1 MSVTDALLDIL
12 IVLVAAKVAAE
23 LMERINIPAVV
34 GEILAGILIGPSALD
49 LVSNNDVLRVLGE
62 IGVILLLLEVGS
74 ELELSELA
82 AVGRAS
88 MSVAIVGV
96 IVPFVGGAAFGSA
109 IGMTG
114 KEALFVGAAL
124 TATSVGITA
133 RVLGDLKALTMVE
146 SRTVLGA
153 AVADDV
159 IGLVILT
166 VVVRLATSGSVSVL
180 GVLWIVFVAVAF
192 LAVTA
197 YVGIRFVPGFF
208 DWIARYSRSA
218 GTLVAIALAFTLAIA
233 ELADAAKLAP
243 IVGAFVAGL
252 ALGRSNSSDRI
263 RRELQPVGHLFIPVF
278 FLTIGIDVDVDQ
290 FAKPSVLGLAAVLFV
305 IAVVGKLASAAG
317 LLGAPGD
324 RLLVGIGMVPRGEV
338 GLIFA
343 TIGLG
348 QAIIGQREY
357 AAILLVVLLSTLL
370 TPPVLRWRLENL
382 RRASAP
388 AVGPQMP
395 RPEGGWLV
403 LTHTRGSSGVIDLA
417 GTPPIGD
424 ALAVG
429 LQAALMLDEEH
440 RPGELLV
447 EWLGQLPPAPLRF
460 DRSSRDVFFELLAR
474 GRPRSW
480 RFLQITGLLD
490 RALPELGDAIRRREP
505 SALDLDPFGALHWA
519 TLDAV
524 HRELEVWQSER
535 RPAVDHPEW
544 VELAAVVVDASGGSE
559 PPVLLARRVMQRL
572 DLGASA
578 EQAVAGLVAD
588 VGLLRRAALRP
599 DALAEET
606 VLQLAAHLGSLEQA
620 RRQDLLTLAADDL
633 DSVERARLAALQD
646 LVEAALAHPEL
657 TSRSATNTI
666 EQRRNAAARLTD
678 DPDVKARLAI
688 APRAYVL
695 SQTPEALARQA
706 ALCEPRVS
714 GSDVRVAVAPDGPA
728 HWRIELVAVDR
739 IGLLSRAASALNE
752 LGFDIA
758 DAVVCTW
765 PDGSALTSFGV
776 QRAEPPLADEVVERA
791 RVALARELSTEPI
804 EDAGLAWDDAA
815 SPWHT
820 LCSVVATDRPG
831 LLHAITSAFAAA
843 GASVHSAKIST
854 REGVVDDTFELTDL
868 TGGKLGDDVKEQVA
882 SLLRSGV
889 RARRARR
896 FGGARAVR

>member
-197 YVGIRFVPGFF
+197 FVGIRFVPGFF
-208 DWIARYSRSA
+208 DWIARHSMSA

-278 FLTIGIDVDVDQ
+278 FLTIGIDVDVAQ
-290 FAKPSVLGLAAVLFV
+290 IAKPSVLGLAAVLFV

-370 TPPVLRWRLENL
+370 TPPFLRLRLEHL

-403 LTHTRGSSGVIDLA
+403 FTHTRGSSGVIDLA
-417 GTPPIGD
+417 APPPIGD

-429 LQAALMLDEEH
+429 LQAALMLDAEH
-440 RPGELLV
+440 RPGEQLV
-447 EWLGQLPPAPLRF
+447 EWLGQLPPTPLRF
-460 DRSSRDVFFELLAR
+460 DRSSRALFFDLLAR

-490 RALPELGDAIRRREP
+490 RALPELGEAVGRREP

-535 RPAVDHPEW
+535 RPPVDHPEW
-544 VELAAVVVDASGGSE
+544 VELAAVVVDASGASD

-572 DLGASA
+572 DLGATA

-620 RRQDLLTLAADDL
+620 RRQDLLALAAEDL
-633 DSVERARLAALQD
+633 DAVERARLDALRE

-666 EQRRNAAARLTD
+666 EQRRNAAGRQAD
-678 DPDVKARLAI
+678 DVAVKARLAI

-714 GSDVRVAVAPDGPA
+714 GNDVRAAVAPDGPA
-728 HWRIELVAVDR
+728 RWRIELVAVDR

-776 QRAEPPLADEVVERA
+776 QRAEPPLADEVVQRA
-791 RVALARELSTEPI
+791 RVALARDLSSEPI
-804 EDAGLAWDDAA
+804 EDAAVAWDDAA

-854 REGVVDDTFELTDL
+854 RNGVVDDTFELTDL
-868 TGGKLGDDVKEQVA
+868 TGGKLGDDVKEQVL

-896 FGGARAVR
+896 FWVARAAR